1 MNDSFIKLNNE
12 VYLVLISVPGTATIR
27 GKTQMVVSDWHLDL
41 QKSRERRFALMFSRF
56 KKKKRIAAI
65 ELNDYYIRVL
75 HYIEGDIAS
84 ASIYEA
90 PLPKGIVEEEI
101 VQDEMA
107 FYDLLKDLVKK
118 WGIANDDLYFFVP
131 DHAVLMRVF
140 NYPVDL
146 KNEKLKG
153 YVEMEIGESIHLPFE
168 SPLIDVDTKGMQDGE
183 AVLFAVPAEEIT
195 TLMRLYEDVRLEPVH
210 LGIRA
215 LANLRFL
222 AVTNYLNLNRTYL
235 IVDWS
240 VEAASMSIYSDGKVD
255 FLRYQSI
262 ETPRDAWQYV
272 EVDENN
278 YRFVYDGDRDLY
290 QRLLIDQGYEIE
302 RILNFY
308 RFSLH
313 KGEKSVDEIIMM
325 GDHPEMETIV
335 REVRNIIDSPVVVID
350 DAHVKSHYPNF
361 GAKHTALIGLALKG
375 AQSND
380 S

>member
-1 MNDSFIKLNNE
+1 
-12 VYLVLISVPGTATIR
+12 
-27 GKTQMVVSDWHLDL
+27 
-41 QKSRERRFALMFSRF
+41 MFSRF

-107 FYDLLKDLVKK
+107 FYDLLKDLVKN

-146 KNEKLKG
+146 KSEKLKG

-195 TLMRLYEDVRLEPVH
+195 RLMRLYEDVRLEPVH

-240 VEAASMSIYSDGKVD
+240 VEAASMSIYSEGQVD

-272 EVDENN
+272 EADENN

-290 QRLLIDQGYEIE
+290 QRLLIDQSYEIE

-350 DAHVKSHYPNF
+350 DAHVKNHYPNF

>member
-1 MNDSFIKLNNE
+1 
-12 VYLVLISVPGTATIR
+12 
-27 GKTQMVVSDWHLDL
+27 
-41 QKSRERRFALMFSRF
+41 MFKRF
-56 KKKKRIAAI
+56 KKKKRIVAI
-65 ELNDYYIRVL
+65 ELNDYYIRAL
-75 HYIEGDIAS
+75 HYTEGDFAS

-90 PLPKGIVEEEI
+90 ALPTGIVVEEV

-107 FYDLLKDLVKK
+107 FYDLFKDLVKE
-118 WGIANDDLYFFVP
+118 WGIARYDLYFFVP

-140 NYPVDL
+140 NYPSEL
-146 KNEKLKG
+146 KVEKLKS

-168 SPLIDVDTKGMQDGE
+168 TPLIGVDTKGMKDGE
-183 AVLFAVPAEEIT
+183 AVLFAVPSEEIT
-195 TLMRLYEDVRLEPVH
+195 TLMRLYEDVRLEPAH
-210 LGIRA
+210 LGVRA

-222 AVTNYLNLNRTYL
+222 EVTNYLNINRTYL
-235 IVDWS
+235 VVDWS

-262 ETPRDAWQYV
+262 ETPRNAWQYV
-272 EVDENN
+272 EAGENN
-278 YRFVYDGDRDLY
+278 YRFVYEGDRELY
-290 QRLLIDQGYEIE
+290 QRLLMDQGYEIE

-325 GDHPEMETIV
+325 GDHPEIETIV
-335 REVRNIIDSPVVVID
+335 REVRSMIDIPVVVID
-350 DAHVKSHYPNF
+350 DAYVQSHYPSF
-361 GAKHTALIGLALKG
+361 GARDTALIGLALKG

>member
-1 MNDSFIKLNNE
+1 
-12 VYLVLISVPGTATIR
+12 
-27 GKTQMVVSDWHLDL
+27 
-41 QKSRERRFALMFSRF
+41 MFRRF
-56 KKKKRIAAI
+56 KKKKRIVAI
-65 ELNDYYIRVL
+65 ELNDYYIRAL
-75 HYIEGDIAS
+75 HYTEGDITS

-90 PLPKGIVEEEI
+90 ALPTGLVEDEV
-101 VQDEMA
+101 VQDEMV
-107 FYDLLKDLVKK
+107 FFDLLKDLVKE
-118 WGIANDDLYFFVP
+118 WGIARDDLYFLVP

-140 NYPVDL
+140 NYPQDM
-146 KNEKLKG
+146 KIEKLKG

-168 SPLIDVDTKGMQDGE
+168 SPLIGVDTKGMKGGE
-183 AVLFAVPAEEIT
+183 AVLFAVPSEEVT
-195 TLMRLYEDVRLEPVH
+195 TLMRLYEDLRLEPVH

-222 AVTNYLNLNRTYL
+222 EVTSYLNKNRTYL
-235 IVDWS
+235 VVDWS

-262 ETPRDAWQYV
+262 EAPRNAWQYV
-272 EVDENN
+272 EASENN
-278 YRFVYDGDRDLY
+278 YRFVYEGDRELY

-325 GDHPEMETIV
+325 GEHPEMETIV
-335 REVRNIIDSPVVVID
+335 REVQRIIDHPIVVID
-350 DAHVKSHYPNF
+350 DAYVQSHYSSF
-361 GAKHTALIGLALKG
+361 GAKDTALIGLALKV
-375 AQSND
+375 AQPND